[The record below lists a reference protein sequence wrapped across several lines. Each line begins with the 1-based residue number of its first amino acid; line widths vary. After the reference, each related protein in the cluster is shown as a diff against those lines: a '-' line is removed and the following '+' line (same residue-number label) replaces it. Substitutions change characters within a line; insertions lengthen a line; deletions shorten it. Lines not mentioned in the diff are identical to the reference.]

1 MTEPDPERPHQRR
14 RTRHRR
20 WRIDRRGALL
30 LGGALLVLLV
40 AAGLSLALGG
50 GVGAGS
56 RAAVGATAGA
66 SHIAGVAGASGLEAP
81 GSGGPAGAYPA
92 ASPGPGGSAGVLT
105 HPVVATRIVIAR
117 LGIDLPIVE
126 GDGVDAP
133 LYKVAHY
140 PGTAW
145 PGGGSNIYLY
155 GHARDGMF
163 IALWHAKLGDQV
175 VLDLANGG
183 QRTYVV
189 SKILPDVPWNDMA
202 VLAPTPHE
210 QLTLQTCTSYEQTA
224 PRFVVIA
231 VPQS

>member
-1 MTEPDPERPHQRR
+1 MTGPSHRR
-14 RTRHRR
+14 RHRR
-20 WRIDRRGALL
+20 RWTLPFGRRTGILL
-30 LGGALLVLLV
+30 AGVLVILV
-40 AAGLSLALGG
+40 AAIAVPLALGG
-50 GVGAGS
+50 GAGPS
-56 RAAVGATAGA
+56 ATPAATSSAAALA
-66 SHIAGVAGASGLEAP
+66 SVPGLGGSGVPGSLEPGASG
-81 GSGGPAGAYPA
+81 PA
-92 ASPGPGGSAGVLT
+92 ASGPEASPLT
-105 HPVVATRIVIAR
+105 HQVVATRIVIAR

-163 IALWHAKLGDQV
+163 LSLWNAKLGDQV
-175 VLDLANGG
+175 VLDLANGS

-189 SKILPDVPWNDMA
+189 SKIMPKVAWDDMA
-202 VLAPTPHE
+202 LLAPTPHE

>member
-1 MTEPDPERPHQRR
+1 MTGPSHRR
-14 RTRHRR
+14 RHRR
-20 WRIDRRGALL
+20 RWTFPFGRRTGILL
-30 LGGALLVLLV
+30 AGVLVILV
-40 AAGLSLALGG
+40 AAIAVPLALGG
-50 GVGAGS
+50 GAGS
-56 RAAVGATAGA
+56 SATPAATSSAAALA
-66 SHIAGVAGASGLEAP
+66 SVPELGGSGAP
-81 GSGGPAGAYPA
+81 GLVEPA
-92 ASPGPGGSAGVLT
+92 ASGPAASGPGASPLT

-117 LGIDLPIVE
+117 LGISLPIVE

-163 IALWHAKLGDQV
+163 LSLWNAKLGDQV
-175 VLDLANGG
+175 VLDLANGS

-189 SKILPDVPWNDMA
+189 SKIMPKVAWDDMA
-202 VLAPTPHE
+202 LLAPTPHE

>member
-1 MTEPDPERPHQRR
+1 MGV
-14 RTRHRR
+14 
-20 WRIDRRGALL
+20 ILLAAIALPVV
-30 LGGALLVLLV
+30 LGGLSPTPTSVPP
-40 AAGLSLALGG
+40 SLA
-50 GVGAGS
+50 
-56 RAAVGATAGA
+56 AVA
-66 SHIAGVAGASGLEAP
+66 SV
-81 GSGGPAGAYPA
+81 A
-92 ASPGPGGSAGVLT
+92 ASPGPTTAAEASAPAPSPTPLG
-105 HPVVATRIVIAR
+105 HAVVATRIVIDR

-163 IALWHAKLGDQV
+163 LSLWNAKLGDRI
-175 VLDLANGG
+175 VLDLADGT

-189 SKILPDVPWNDMA
+189 TKIMPKVAWNDMA
-202 VLAPTPHE
+202 LLAPTPHE
-210 QLTLQTCTSYEQTA
+210 QLTLQTCTSYEETA

-231 VPQS
+231 VPAS

>member
-1 MTEPDPERPHQRR
+1 MTAGSPPTDEH
-14 RTRHRR
+14 RHRR
-20 WRIDRRGALL
+20 HRRSSRRGWVPPFRRSHTVL
-30 LGGALLVLLV
+30 LGGVAVILVVAVALSVALGGWGPGQQPESPSPSLV
-40 AAGLSLALGG
+40 AAVQSSAP
-50 GVGAGS
+50 
-56 RAAVGATAGA
+56 
-66 SHIAGVAGASGLEAP
+66 ASGMSAP
-81 GSGGPAGAYPA
+81 ATPDAP
-92 ASPGPGGSAGVLT
+92 ASPAPTA
-105 HPVVATRIVIAR
+105 HQVVATRIVIDR

-163 IALWHAKLGDQV
+163 LSLWNAKLGDRI
-175 VLDLANGG
+175 VLDLADGS

-189 SKILPDVPWNDMA
+189 TKIMPKVAWNDMA
-202 VLAPTPHE
+202 LLAPTPHE
-210 QLTLQTCTSYEQTA
+210 QLTLQTCTSYEETA

-231 VPQS
+231 VTAS

>member
-1 MTEPDPERPHQRR
+1 MRAMSRR
-14 RTRHRR
+14 S
-20 WRIDRRGALL
+20 GVL
-30 LGGALLVLLV
+30 LGGVLVVLV
-40 AAGLSLALGG
+40 AALAVLLTSNGGPRGSTSPGNPSPIAAGLAAPTPPGAASGLA
-50 GVGAGS
+50 GATGLPS
-56 RAAVGATAGA
+56 ASIGLPTAGA
-66 SHIAGVAGASGLEAP
+66 SNAP
-81 GSGGPAGAYPA
+81 LAHA
-92 ASPGPGGSAGVLT
+92 
-105 HPVVATRIVIAR
+105 VVATRIVIAR

-163 IALWHAKLGDQV
+163 LSLWNAKLGDQV
-175 VLDLANGG
+175 VLDLANGS

-189 SKILPDVPWNDMA
+189 SKIMPKVAWDDMA
-202 VLAPTPHE
+202 LLAPTPHE

>member
-1 MTEPDPERPHQRR
+1 M
-14 RTRHRR
+14 
-20 WRIDRRGALL
+20 L
-30 LGGALLVLLV
+30 LGGVLVILI
-40 AAGLSLALGG
+40 AAIAVPLALGG
-50 GVGAGS
+50 APGSSAAPTGTGSAAALASAPALGGSGAPGS
-56 RAAVGATAGA
+56 PVP
-66 SHIAGVAGASGLEAP
+66 GASG
-81 GSGGPAGAYPA
+81 PA
-92 ASPGPGGSAGVLT
+92 ASGVAASPLT

-155 GHARDGMF
+155 GHARGGMF
-163 IALWHAKLGDQV
+163 LSLWNAKVGDQV
-175 VLDLANGG
+175 VLDLANGS

-189 SKILPDVPWNDMA
+189 STIMPKVAWDDMQL
-202 VLAPTPHE
+202 LAPTPHE